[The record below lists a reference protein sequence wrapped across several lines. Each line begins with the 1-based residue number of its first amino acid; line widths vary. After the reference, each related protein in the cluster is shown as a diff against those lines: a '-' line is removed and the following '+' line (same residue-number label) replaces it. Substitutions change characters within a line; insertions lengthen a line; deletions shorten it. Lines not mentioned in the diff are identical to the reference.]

1 MTLRLAPCWCF
12 IASALNRRL
21 LTLAHIA
28 CPQDYARVFAFE
40 NPKRTQRRAKEEAAR
55 VGAAGDP
62 DGVPVGTY
70 VELHVVDVP
79 AEAAARV
86 LARVAAT
93 LQVRAWLVKREL
105 QR

>member
-1 MTLRLAPCWCF
+1 MTLHLAPCWCL

-21 LTLAHIA
+21 LTLAHVA

-40 NPKRTQRRAKEEAAR
+40 NPKRTQRRAKEAAAR

-62 DGVPVGTY
+62 NGVPAGTY
-70 VELHVVDVP
+70 VELHVADMP

-93 LQVRAWLVKREL
+93 AQVRAWLVQRKL